1 MCDQDAGR
9 DPNAGGWLRR
19 RDDGEPIILPDRL
32 GAARLLLAGL
42 ADLDEATEQFDQ
54 ILRERPTMPL
64 VSGLI
69 HLGLAFARGLY
80 GEQRWEMLNA
90 YALAL
95 SLDEGVADPE
105 GSPSPVRE

>member
-1 MCDQDAGR
+1 MVHGEATP
-9 DPNAGGWLRR
+9 DPNAGEWLGRCA
-19 RDDGEPIILPDRL
+19 DGEPIIRPDKL

-42 ADLDEATEQFDQ
+42 ADLDEATEQFDC
-54 ILRERPTMPL
+54 ILKERPTMPL

-69 HLGLAFARGLY
+69 HLGLALAQGLY

-95 SLDEGVADPE
+95 SLDEGAADPK